1 LEAAL
6 LVENSSRNQILPQI
20 FEMRRNISAM
30 TKELI
35 LLLLISGSMCAA
47 QSTLATPDS
56 VVRQN
61 SEDVPMSST
70 LSSQQ
75 PGSSLQRDT
84 QRGGGGI
91 PDLSRDPMD
100 LTQPPSAGQPNQL
113 VNRTTRIVGPLRTK
127 SEFQQFAE
135 DATGRQL
142 PVYGRQLFDQV
153 PTTFAPVEN
162 VPVPADYVLGPD
174 DQLLI
179 RDWGKIELNSRLTV
193 DRNGQI
199 NLPRVGTVN
208 VAGLRYSQVES
219 YLRSAIGALFKDFE
233 LNVTL
238 GRLRTIQIYV
248 LGNARQPGA
257 YTVSSLSTLVDA
269 LFSSGGP
276 SATGT
281 MRDIQLRRDGKI
293 VTEFDL
299 YDLVAKG
306 DKSKDVRLSAGDV
319 IFIPPIG
326 PQVAISGDINQPG
339 IFEIRGETTVRAAL
353 ENAGGMT
360 SLASAER
367 AVVERIENHGNR
379 TVQEFALDAQ
389 GQARVLQD
397 GDLIR
402 VFPLSPKFENAVTL
416 RGNVA
421 VPGLYPWKEGMRVSD
436 LIPSRSVLI
445 TRDYWNRQNHLVQPI
460 AQRPF
465 AGVRIN
471 QLTGRPER
479 VPDTLQRDRNDT
491 RRFDAYGNRVD
502 SYGNPVDSYGNPID
516 RNGNADNGEGSSRRA
531 ANGAQA
537 QGDESQ
543 RYPPQDQF
551 PNQNGRSRENQQQL
565 DQQDESLV
573 PTSPLIT
580 SIGKNSA
587 EINWEYAVIERL
599 DEQDLS
605 THLIPFRL
613 ASAIDVPNSSE
624 NQVLRP
630 GDVITILSRSDLEL
644 PMEKHARFVRVG
656 GEVNAPGIYR
666 VNPGATLKDVVKT
679 AGGLTQHSYLYAS
692 IFTRVSTRLAQEREL
707 RQSVEQ
713 MQREMLGQFA
723 NSAPLPGQTA
733 ADQQAQ
739 LAIQQS
745 LLANLASAKPTG
757 RVVLSMNQ
765 DAQTEADVP
774 DFPLEDG
781 DAFYIPPRLSTVQVT
796 GAVYNANAFRYES
809 GTPLEN
815 YLNSAGGPT
824 RSADNKH
831 MFVIRADGSVVS
843 RQSRNMHSH
852 GKYENLKLLPGDA
865 IVVPTKVRVSSKM
878 NQFVQWTQLSAQIAL
893 TAAALS
899 SISR

>member
-1 LEAAL
+1 
-6 LVENSSRNQILPQI
+6 
-20 FEMRRNISAM
+20 MRRNISAM
-30 TKELI
+30 MKAFV
-35 LLLLISGSMCAA
+35 LLLLLSGGVCAA
-47 QSTLATPDS
+47 QSTLTTPATDVQQNPDDMPT
-56 VVRQN
+56 RNATQQQQGNAQQGNYQN
-61 SEDVPMSST
+61 
-70 LSSQQ
+70 
-75 PGSSLQRDT
+75 GS
-84 QRGGGGI
+84 I
-91 PDLSRDPMD
+91 PDLNRGATDLLVPPDQESRSRI
-100 LTQPPSAGQPNQL
+100 PS
-113 VNRTTRIVGPLRTK
+113 RSSRIVGPLKTK
-127 SEFQQFAE
+127 SEFQQYAE

-142 PVYGRQLFDQV
+142 PVYGRLLFDQV

-179 RDWGKIELNSRLTV
+179 RAWGKIELNSRLTV

-293 VTEFDL
+293 VTDFDL
-299 YDLVAKG
+299 YDLVARG

-326 PQVAISGDINQPG
+326 AQVAISGDINQPG
-339 IFEIRGETTVRAAL
+339 IYEIKGETAVGAAL

-360 SLASAER
+360 SLASTER
-367 AVVERIENHGNR
+367 AVVERIENRSNR
-379 TVQEFALDAQ
+379 TVQEFALDSQ
-389 GQARVLQD
+389 GQARLLKD

-402 VFPLSPKFENAVTL
+402 VFPLSPKFDNAVTL

-460 AQRPF
+460 ARRPF
-465 AGVRIN
+465 AGIRIDPV
-471 QLTGRPER
+471 TGKP
-479 VPDTLQRDRNDT
+479 VKLPDTQEQDQEEN

-502 SYGNPVDSYGNPID
+502 SYGNPVDAYGNPVD
-516 RNGNADNGEGSSRRA
+516 GYGNPVDAKGNSRRGMA
-531 ANGAQA
+531 GTQ
-537 QGDESQ
+537 SQ
-543 RYPPQDQF
+543 RIEGQDY
-551 PNQNGRSRENQQQL
+551 PNQNASSNQSNGMRGNQQRPDQL
-565 DQQDESLV
+565 DESV
-573 PTSPLIT
+573 VAVSPLVT

-587 EINWEYAVIERL
+587 EINWEYALIERL
-599 DEQDLS
+599 DEHDLS
-605 THLIPFRL
+605 TRLIPFRL
-613 ASAIDVPNSSE
+613 ASAVDNPNSAD
-624 NQVLRP
+624 NQVLKA
-630 GDVITILSRSDLEL
+630 GDVVTIFSRADLEL
-644 PMEKHARFVRVG
+644 PMEKHSTFVRVG

-666 VNPGATLKDVVKT
+666 VNAGETLKDIVKR

-692 IFTRVSTRLAQEREL
+692 ILTRVSTRIAQEAEL
-707 RQSVEQ
+707 RQSIDQ

-723 NSAPLPGQTA
+723 NAAPLPGQTA

-739 LAIQQS
+739 LAMQQS
-745 LLANLASAKPTG
+745 LLTSLASAKPTG
-757 RVVLSMNQ
+757 RVVLALQ
-765 DAQTEADVP
+765 PDAQSDADIP
-774 DFPLEDG
+774 EFPLEDG

-796 GAVYNANAFRYES
+796 GAVYNANAFRYET
-809 GTPLEN
+809 GQPLRI
-815 YLNSAGGPT
+815 YLDSAGGPT
-824 RSADNKH
+824 RAADEKH

-843 RQSRNMHSH
+843 RQSRNTHSH

-865 IVVPTKVRVSSKM
+865 LVVPNKVRVSGKL
-878 NQFVQWTQLSAQIAL
+878 NQFMQWTQLSAQIAL

-899 SISR
+899 SISK